1 MITIL
6 KPEAFISIGVLNLN
20 EFSFIQQNL
29 SKRELEKAGTI
40 YLLDKLFTGSKI
52 NLRYTITNKPF
63 LADRTEYIS
72 ISHSHDYLVI
82 IVNEKENTGIDIEL
96 IRDKVLKVQFK
107 FLNKTELKFA
117 SNNIEKLIT
126 LWAAK
131 EALYKVYGLKK
142 LDFKTNLIIDNFSDD
157 ILIGKIETKA
167 LKKKYKLK
175 CEPLGEYK
183 MVYILNEI

>member
-1 MITIL
+1 VITIL

-20 EFSFIQQNL
+20 EFSFIQPNL
-29 SKRELEKAGTI
+29 SKRELEKAGI
-40 YLLDKLFTGSKI
+40 KHLLDKLFIDSPA
-52 NLRYTITNKPF
+52 NLQYTVTNKPY
-63 LADRTEYIS
+63 LADRKEHIS

-96 IRDKVLKVQFK
+96 IRDVVLKVQYK
-107 FLNKTELKFA
+107 FLNKTELNFA
-117 SNNIEKLIT
+117 GNNIEKLIT

-131 EALYKVYGLKK
+131 EALYKVYGLKG
-142 LDFKTNLIIDNFSDD
+142 LDFKTNLIIDDFSGD
-157 ILIGKIETKA
+157 ILIGKIETET

-175 CEPLGEYK
+175 CETLGEYK